1 MRLSD
6 MSGFHHESDL
16 PHNIHSHEMRF
27 VRTDPYHFMLVGGET
42 VHWKGRSTRSWL
54 RWNDENL
61 RVVAPDANMLYT
73 HHHAPAVAVP
83 VSKARI
89 KSCTEPYA
97 LPAP

>member
-16 PHNIHSHEMRF
+16 PDNIHSHEMRF

-42 VHWKGRSTRSWL
+42 IHWKWRSTQNWL

-61 RVVAPDANMLYT
+61 RVVAPDANMAYT
-73 HHHAPAVAVP
+73 HHQAPAVAVP